1 MRVKQLIEKLE
12 DLATYFTLAASDAM
26 VKKNES
32 WLRRDYTT
40 ASIWEGRAI
49 ASKHA
54 FEKVDALIK
63 EAKR

>member
-1 MRVKQLIEKLE
+1 MRVKKLIEKLE
-12 DLATYFTLAASDAM
+12 DLATYLTLAASDAE

-32 WLRRDYTT
+32 RLGERFTT
-40 ASIWEGRAI
+40 ASIWEGRQI